1 MYSNGLKCSVYDLC
15 ENWKLKGSHDS
26 PENEGNERENN
37 LLSLQSVV
45 LDISCSG
52 EYL

>member
-1 MYSNGLKCSVYDLC
+1 MYSNGVKCSV
-15 ENWKLKGSHDS
+15 WLKWSHDS
-26 PENEGNERENN
+26 SENEGNEREHN

-52 EYL
+52 GYF